1 MKKIAVFDTTISGY
15 NLGNQIIMESVY
27 KQLREIFPN
36 DFFYKLPYMEITRY
50 TIGYIKR
57 SDLIFF
63 GGTNSLTGKM
73 ERYKQWGIN
82 PLNFWFIKDVILMG
96 VGWWQYQKKTSLYTK
111 IILNHCLSKKYFHAV
126 RDSYTEKKLKEI
138 GFENVLNTGCP
149 TLWELDNQHIKNIK
163 TTKSERAVITFTD
176 YSLNIDRDKKLFKI
190 IADHYKEIYVFLQGA
205 GDFDY
210 VFNTLN
216 LKNIKKIPPNLE
228 AYDNTLFEQDV
239 DYIGTRLHAGIRALQ
254 KGRRAI
260 IIGIDNRASEMKKDF
275 NLPVI
280 NEHEIDILPDLIN
293 SSLELNIKIP
303 IDNIIKWKQQFKEV
317 WFDKR
322 NI

>member
-1 MKKIAVFDTTISGY
+1 MKKIAIFDTTISDY

-27 KQLREIFPN
+27 KHLREIFPN
-36 DFFYKLPYMEITRY
+36 DFFYKLPYMEITRH
-50 TIGYIKR
+50 TIRYIKE

-63 GGTNSLTGKM
+63 GGTNVLTGNM
-73 ERYKQWGIN
+73 ERYKQWGVN
-82 PLNFWFIKDVILMG
+82 FLNFWFIKDVILMG
-96 VGWWQYQKKTSLYTK
+96 VGWWQYQGKTSLYTK
-111 IILNHCLSKKYFHAV
+111 INLNHCLSKKYFHAV

-138 GFENVLNTGCP
+138 GFKNVLNTGCP

-176 YSLNIDRDKKLFKI
+176 YSPNIDRDKKLFKLV
-190 IADHYKEIYVFLQGA
+190 ADHYKEIYVFLQGA

-216 LKNIKKIPPNLE
+216 LKNIKIIPPNLE
-228 AYDNTLFEQDV
+228 AYDNILFEQDV

-260 IIGIDNRASEMKKDF
+260 IIGIDNRAIEMKKDF

-280 NEHEIDILPDLIN
+280 REDEIDMLPDLIN

-303 IDNIIKWKQQFKEV
+303 LDNIIKWKQQFKEV
-317 WFDKR
+317 GYDKK